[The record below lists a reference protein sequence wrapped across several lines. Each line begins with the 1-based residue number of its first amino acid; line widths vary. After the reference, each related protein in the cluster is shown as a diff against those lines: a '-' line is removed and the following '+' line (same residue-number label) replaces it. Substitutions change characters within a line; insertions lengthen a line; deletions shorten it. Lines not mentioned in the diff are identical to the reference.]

1 MAVEDERIEMGQKE
15 SSEDESGIA
24 ESQKRKRKRGDN
36 RHKSKDD
43 NIHEK
48 EMQALTKLAKH
59 KFKFRIQRADKGGA
73 TVVISESRMN
83 EESRSHVE
91 NDKAYEKASTFG
103 NILGKKPEGLRKYQ
117 GATLDGKQKE

>member
-1 MAVEDERIEMGQKE
+1 
-15 SSEDESGIA
+15 
-24 ESQKRKRKRGDN
+24 
-36 RHKSKDD
+36 
-43 NIHEK
+43 
-48 EMQALTKLAKH
+48 MQALTKLAQH

-91 NDKAYEKASTFG
+91 NDKAYEKASNFG
-103 NILGKKPEGLRKYQ
+103 NILGRKPEGLRKYQ